1 MQCEKALGEDGLNKS
16 SIVSREGRMERPR
29 VAGRPG
35 GGEEG
40 ISSARDGETMCS
52 LGWSVADVLLVFAK
66 MERLKHA

>member
-1 MQCEKALGEDGLNKS
+1 MQCEKRLGEDGLS
-16 SIVSREGRMERPR
+16 SVTGGTNGAAESGRET
-29 VAGRPG
+29 G